1 MGKKTISIEEIE
13 FMNSSHEKVLKE
25 HGLDKSPWF
34 VSSVPLVPDMNEI
47 HRQINYIQENINTI
61 KTLPLAT
68 AKNRTLQLLFCCGY
82 SNETERIPPSI
93 ITLLGQLL
101 EVNRYQVK
109 YANKEFEIMK
119 AQAYKNQHHGA
130 SVIDIANHAGVHKA
144 TVYNWIKKGIL
155 Y

>member
-1 MGKKTISIEEIE
+1 MSKQTISIEDIE

-25 HGLDKSPWF
+25 HGLDRPLWF
-34 VSSVPLVPDMNEI
+34 VSSIPLVPNMNEI

-101 EVNRYQVK
+101 EVDRYQVK
-109 YANKEFEIMK
+109 YANKGFEIMK
-119 AQAYKNQHHGA
+119 AKVYKAKTPGA
-130 SVIDIANHAGVHKA
+130 SVIDIANHVGVNRS
-144 TVYNWIKKGIL
+144 TIYSWIEKGKL
-155 Y
+155 D